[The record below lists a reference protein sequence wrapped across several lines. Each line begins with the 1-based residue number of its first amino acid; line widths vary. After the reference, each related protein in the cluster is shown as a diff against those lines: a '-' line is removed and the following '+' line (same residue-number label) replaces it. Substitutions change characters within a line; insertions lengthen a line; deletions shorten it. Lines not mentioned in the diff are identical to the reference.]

1 MKCLEIEKKGEEVC
15 ILHYTGEL
23 TLECVQEAKEETEGY
38 VSSEVVHTLVIDLS
52 RTVFLDSSGIGFLVH
67 IHNRMQSLNK
77 KLYLYNLSLQVK
89 KTLGLVKLLDFFH
102 ILDSEA
108 ELKQLMGEPGT
119 Q

>member
-38 VSSEVVHTLVIDLS
+38 VSSDAVHTLVIDLS

-67 IHNRMQSLNK
+67 IHNRMQSQDK